1 MLSIV
6 YTAGVGNTVSSTDLV
21 CDLIAKVI
29 PYCATAH
36 DSNVFS

>member
-6 YTAGVGNTVSSTDLV
+6 FTAGVGNTVSSTDLV

-29 PYCATAH
+29 PLLYN
-36 DSNVFS
+36 SNVL